1 MDTVLDS
8 SVSPICPHLLHHL
21 LRHQLLLAHPS
32 KCNRDRATSHYHTA
46 ALLNQA
52 TIESQLD
59 YCNSFVAWSRTS
71 TLDFLE
77 CILHTE
83 AEKIQ
88 LKQKLDPTPTLPQSL
103 QWRPFPLRLKGN
115 VLLRAHP
122 VPSVIY
128 FVVLLLPSPPL
139 WLHLLPVS
147 PHLLCSSSLTFYSSN
162 MLGIFPPQ
170 GFCTLPQISLLL
182 DSLSLFTP
190 FLKCHFSESFNFHI

>member
-1 MDTVLDS
+1 MLSPLKPGLHGIFPSSTNGNSVLLSFEDRSMDTVLDS

-115 VLLRAHP
+115 ILLRAHP

-139 WLHLLPVS
+139 
-147 PHLLCSSSLTFYSSN
+147 
-162 MLGIFPPQ
+162 
-170 GFCTLPQISLLL
+170 
-182 DSLSLFTP
+182 
-190 FLKCHFSESFNFHI
+190 